1 MMMSVT
7 FPPGRPLSNFLL
19 EGTIMKLTVYF
30 DGTFWFA
37 LVEHVNRKG
46 QYKVFRYP
54 FGKEPKDSD
63 IWNFI
68 AKKLPSLIKKYD
80 HIKTSSHADSIPQ
93 PKKMN
98 PKRMQRVLNKSK
110 KQSAVS
116 TKAQAEMQ
124 KLHEALKKEKKSQS
138 KEKRQALK
146 QYKYQLKH
154 EKRHQK
160 RQGH

>member
-98 PKRMQRVLNKSK
+98 PNPSVCKGFLINPKNSLRFLLRLRQRCKSF
-110 KQSAVS
+110 
-116 TKAQAEMQ
+116 MR
-124 KLHEALKKEKKSQS
+124 L
-138 KEKRQALK
+138 
-146 QYKYQLKH
+146 
-154 EKRHQK
+154 
-160 RQGH
+160 

>member
-54 FGKEPKDSD
+54 FGK
-63 IWNFI
+63 
-68 AKKLPSLIKKYD
+68 SLRIL
-80 HIKTSSHADSIPQ
+80 IFGT
-93 PKKMN
+93 
-98 PKRMQRVLNKSK
+98 LLLKSCP
-110 KQSAVS
+110 V
-116 TKAQAEMQ
+116 
-124 KLHEALKKEKKSQS
+124 
-138 KEKRQALK
+138 
-146 QYKYQLKH
+146 
-154 EKRHQK
+154 
-160 RQGH
+160 